1 MSGGVSDM
9 TANMKQAVPAN
20 VVALANTDPS
30 PDSYT
35 DETINLLFTLFCE
48 VLEERQPD
56 ILPLL
61 KGEQLETPGPTTI
74 LRGLQAL
81 GTWFQLLAI
90 AEENAAMHGRRRD
103 ETLFGAEHARGSFA
117 QVIADAAREG
127 IPAGQIQQLLN
138 EMDICAVLTA
148 HPTEA
153 KRVTVLEIHRRIY
166 RRLVD
171 LESPRWTPREKDGLI
186 NKLRAEIDLLWL
198 TGEIRLEKPTV
209 DQEVAWGQHFFEEV
223 LFDQVPELLDRLD
236 WALRC
241 YYPDHNFKIPPI
253 MRFGSWIG
261 GDRDGNPFVTT
272 EVTSRTFASN
282 KKLALTRY
290 DHELSLLT
298 SRLSVAAHGIEFPE
312 DFKADLDRVLG
323 LCGAGEEIAKRNP
336 GELFRQYAT
345 AMKRR
350 VESMLNA
357 RGDDDDVVP
366 YRNAD
371 EFAQDL
377 RVLEAG
383 MQAVGCV
390 TLNKTLIRPL
400 RRQVDAFG
408 FHTTALDIR
417 ENSGVINETLAEI
430 WQRRTGGGEAPDPS
444 SDEWKSWLLA
454 ELTAPMVSPYSF
466 DNMSEMTDRT
476 LSLFT
481 LLGRVSH
488 TGSKGQIGSV
498 ILSMTQS
505 AADILGVYL
514 LAKYGGLFSDAEGVE
529 ACTCHIVPLFETIED
544 LQQAPAIMTE
554 LLSIPVVRRSLRA
567 RNRVQEVMIGYSD
580 SNKDG
585 GFFTCNWEL
594 NKAQTK
600 LTRAGEKAGV
610 KIAFFHGRGGSVS
623 RGGAPTMRA
632 VAAQPAGTVQ
642 GRLRITEQGEV
653 VSSKYANRGTAQHQM
668 EMLAASVLDH
678 SLRQPEVVDRNDNT
692 SYEDA
697 MEAIAGTAYVAYR
710 KLAEHPG
717 LVSYYQEASPV
728 EELGLMNI
736 GSRPARRRG
745 VASLDDLRAI
755 PWVFAWS
762 QNRHL
767 VPVWFGVGSGLQQFM
782 KIRGEAG
789 AALLRDMFE
798 KMPLFRLV
806 VDEVERALCLV
817 DMDIAKA
824 YSGLVPDEAVR
835 DELFNLMRVEY
846 DKTIDAILAVTGQS
860 ELAER
865 YPEYRARLD
874 RRLPFL
880 REAGFHQIEMVRRF
894 REGSANGQS
903 DSKDLVSLLL
913 SINCVASG
921 LGWTG

>member
-1 MSGGVSDM
+1 M
-9 TANMKQAVPAN
+9 TATIKRTEQAN
-20 VVALANTDPS
+20 ILALAPTDPS

-35 DETINLLFTLFCE
+35 GETIDLLFTLFCE
-48 VLEERQPD
+48 VLAERQPE

-61 KGEQLETPGPTTI
+61 QGGELSDPNPHNI

-90 AEENAAMHGRRRD
+90 AEENAAMHGRRHD
-103 ETLFGAEHARGSFA
+103 ETLYGAEHARGSFA

-127 IPAGQIQQLLN
+127 IPAEQIQQLLN
-138 EMDICAVLTA
+138 DMDICAVLTA

-171 LESPRWTPREKDGLI
+171 LESPRWTPREKDRLT

-223 LFDQVPELLDRLD
+223 LFDQVPELMDRLD
-236 WALRC
+236 WALSC
-241 YYPDHNFKIPPI
+241 HYPDFNFKIPPI

-272 EVTSRTFASN
+272 EVTSNTFASN
-282 KKLALTRY
+282 KKLALIRY

-298 SRLSVAAHGIEFPE
+298 ARLSIAAHGIEFPD
-312 DFKADLDRVLG
+312 DFKRDLERLLD
-323 LCGAGEEIAKRNP
+323 LCGSGDMIVARNP

-357 RGDDDDVVP
+357 RGDDDVMP
-366 YRNAD
+366 YKDAD

-377 RVLEAG
+377 RVLEKG
-383 MQAVGCV
+383 MQDVGCV
-390 TLNKTLIRPL
+390 TLNRTLIRPL

-430 WQRRTGGGEAPDPS
+430 WQRRTGGAIAPEAD
-444 SDEWKSWLLA
+444 SDEWKAWLLA
-454 ELTAPMVSPYSF
+454 ELSAPMVSPYSF
-466 DNMSEMTDRT
+466 DNLSEMTART

-488 TGSKGQIGSV
+488 RGSKGQIGSV

-505 AADILGVYL
+505 VADILGVYL
-514 LAKYGGLFSDAEGVE
+514 LAKYGGLFSDMEGVE

-544 LQQAPAIMTE
+544 LQQAPGIMNE
-554 LLSIPVVRRSLRA
+554 LLSIPLVRRSLRA

-610 KIAFFHGRGGSVS
+610 KISFFHGRGGSVS
-623 RGGAPTMRA
+623 RGGAPTIRA

-642 GRLRITEQGEV
+642 GRLRITEQGEA

-678 SLRQPEVVDRNDNT
+678 SLRKPVVEERTDNT
-692 SYEDA
+692 SFDDA

-767 VPVWFGVGSGLQQFM
+767 VPVWFGVGSGLQQFI
-782 KIRGEAG
+782 KIRGDAG
-789 AALLRDMFE
+789 LSLLRDMFE

-806 VDEVERALCLV
+806 IDEVERSLCLV
-817 DMDIAKA
+817 DLEIAKA

-835 DELFNLMRVEY
+835 AELFQLIREEY
-846 DKTIDAILAVTGQS
+846 ERTLEAILAVTG
-860 ELAER
+860 EPALADR
-865 YPEYRARLD
+865 FPEYRVKLD

-894 REGSANGQS
+894 RDGA
-903 DSKDLVSLLL
+903 SKGESNSKELVSLLL